1 MKSKAGF
8 TLVELLIVMAI
19 VAILG
24 VIAVPS
30 YRNYVVGARQN
41 SAQQALLRMAGAME
55 NCYSMNQTYVGC
67 FGTNKDANKDGVN
80 DFLKANDIENY
91 YEFSDMTEV
100 TARNFRVAVKA
111 TGGQA
116 KDVAKSCQVLAVDR
130 LGRKLSAPSGDTLLV
145 DADNTCWP

>member
-24 VIAVPS
+24 VIAVPG

-55 NCYSMNQTYVGC
+55 NCYSVNQTYEGC
-67 FGTNKDANKDGVN
+67 FGTGNSEVT
-80 DFLKANDIENY
+80 DFLKANDLESY
-91 YEFSDMTEV
+91 YELSSMTNV
-100 TARNFRVAVKA
+100 TARDFKVAVQAK
-111 TGGQA
+111 GGQFN
-116 KDVAKSCQVLAVDR
+116 DVASSCQVLAVDR
-130 LGRKLSAPSGDTLLV
+130 LGRKLIASNGGQLSV
-145 DADNTCWP
+145 DANNTCWP

>member
-24 VIAVPS
+24 VIAVPG

-55 NCYSMNQTYVGC
+55 NCYSMNQTYKGC
-67 FGTNKDANKDGVN
+67 FGTDNGGVT
-80 DFLKANDIENY
+80 DFLKANDLESY
-91 YEFSDMTEV
+91 YERSSKTNV
-100 TARNFRVAVKA
+100 TARDFTVAVQA
-111 TGGQA
+111 RGGQFN
-116 KDVAKSCQVLAVDR
+116 DVASSCQVLAVDR
-130 LGRKLSAPSGDTLLV
+130 LGRKLIASSEGQLSV
-145 DADNTCWP
+145 DANNTCWP

>member
-24 VIAVPS
+24 VIAVPG

-41 SAQQALLRMAGAME
+41 SAQQALLRMAGVME
-55 NCYSMNQTYVGC
+55 NCYSMNQTYEGC
-67 FGTNKDANKDGVN
+67 FGTNNDGVN
-80 DFLKANDIENY
+80 DFLKANDLESY
-91 YEFSDMTEV
+91 YTLKNGKNWTDF
-100 TARNFRVAVKA
+100 TARKFVVAVEA

-116 KDVAKSCQVLAVDR
+116 NDVADSCKVLAVDR
-130 LGRKLSAPSGDTLLV
+130 LGRKLRASSSDTTLSV
-145 DADNTCWP
+145 DANNTCWP

>member
-24 VIAVPS
+24 VIAVPG

-55 NCYSMNQTYVGC
+55 NCYSMNQTYEGC
-67 FGTNKDANKDGVN
+67 FGTGNSGVT
-80 DFLKANDIENY
+80 DFLKANDLESY
-91 YEFSDMTEV
+91 YELSSMTNV
-100 TARNFRVAVKA
+100 TARDFKVAVQAK
-111 TGGQA
+111 GGQFN
-116 KDVAKSCQVLAVDR
+116 DVAPSCQVLAVDR
-130 LGRKLSAPSGDTLLV
+130 LGRKLIALIRGQLSV
-145 DADNTCWP
+145 DANNTCWP

>member
-55 NCYSMNQTYVGC
+55 NCYSMNQTYEGC
-67 FGTNKDANKDGVN
+67 FGTGNSGVT
-80 DFLKANDIENY
+80 DFLKANDLESY
-91 YEFSDMTEV
+91 YELSSMTNV
-100 TARNFRVAVKA
+100 TARDFKVAVQAK
-111 TGGQA
+111 GGQFN
-116 KDVAKSCQVLAVDR
+116 DVASSCQVLAVDR
-130 LGRKLSAPSGDTLLV
+130 LGRKLIASNGGQLSV
-145 DADNTCWP
+145 DANNTCWP

>member
-55 NCYSMNQTYVGC
+55 NCYSLNQTYEDC
-67 FGTNKDANKDGVN
+67 IDTNNSENN
-80 DFLKANDIENY
+80 DFLKANDIESY
-91 YEFSDMTEV
+91 YKLSVGEKRTKV
-100 TARNFRVAVKA
+100 TARDFVVAVQAK
-111 TGGQA
+111 GGQA
-116 KDVAKSCQVLAVDR
+116 NDVADSCKVLAVDR
-130 LGRKLSAPSGDTLLV
+130 LGRKLIASSSGTLSV
-145 DADNTCWP
+145 DANNTCWP

>member
-55 NCYSMNQTYVGC
+55 NCYSMNQTYEGC
-67 FGTNKDANKDGVN
+67 FGTGNSGVT
-80 DFLKANDIENY
+80 DFLTANDLESY
-91 YEFSDMTEV
+91 YELSSMTNV
-100 TARNFRVAVKA
+100 TARDFKVAVQAK
-111 TGGQA
+111 GGQFN
-116 KDVAKSCQVLAVDR
+116 DVASSCQVLAVDR
-130 LGRKLSAPSGDTLLV
+130 LGRKLIASNGGQLSV
-145 DADNTCWP
+145 DANNTCWP

>member
-24 VIAVPS
+24 VIAVPG

-55 NCYSMNQTYVGC
+55 NCYSMNQTYEGC
-67 FGTNKDANKDGVN
+67 FGTNNDGVN
-80 DFLKANDIENY
+80 DFLKANDLESY
-91 YEFSDMTEV
+91 YTLKNGKNWTDF
-100 TARNFRVAVKA
+100 TARKFVVAVEA

-116 KDVAKSCQVLAVDR
+116 NDVADSCKVLAVDR
-130 LGRKLSAPSGDTLLV
+130 LGRKLRASSSDTTLSV
-145 DADNTCWP
+145 DANNTCWP

>member
-55 NCYSMNQTYVGC
+55 NCYSLNQTYEGC
-67 FGTNKDANKDGVN
+67 IDTNNSENN
-80 DFLKANDIENY
+80 DFLKANDIESY
-91 YEFSDMTEV
+91 YQLSVGERRTKV
-100 TARNFRVAVKA
+100 TARDFVVAVQAK
-111 TGGQA
+111 GGQFN
-116 KDVAKSCQVLAVDR
+116 DVADSCQVLAVDR
-130 LGRKLSAPSGDTLLV
+130 LGRKLIASSSGTLSV
-145 DADNTCWP
+145 DANNTCWP

>member
-41 SAQQALLRMAGAME
+41 SAQQALLRMVGAME
-55 NCYSMNQTYVGC
+55 NCYSLNQTYDGC
-67 FGTNKDANKDGVN
+67 FGTGNSGVT
-80 DFLKANDIENY
+80 DFLKANDLESY
-91 YEFSDMTEV
+91 YELSSMTNV
-100 TARNFRVAVKA
+100 TARDFKVAVQAK
-111 TGGQA
+111 GGQFN
-116 KDVAKSCQVLAVDR
+116 DVAFSCQVLAVDR
-130 LGRKLSAPSGDTLLV
+130 LGRKLIASSSGTLSV
-145 DADNTCWP
+145 DANNTCWP

>member
-55 NCYSMNQTYVGC
+55 NCYSLNQTYEDC
-67 FGTNKDANKDGVN
+67 IDTNNSENN
-80 DFLKANDIENY
+80 DFLKANDIESY
-91 YEFSDMTEV
+91 YKLADKTNV
-100 TARNFRVAVKA
+100 TARDFTVAVQAK
-111 TGGQA
+111 GGQFN
-116 KDVAKSCQVLAVDR
+116 DVASSCQVLAVDR
-130 LGRKLSAPSGDTLLV
+130 LGRKLIASSKGDLSV
-145 DADNTCWP
+145 DANNTCWP

>member
-24 VIAVPS
+24 VIAVPG

-67 FGTNKDANKDGVN
+67 IDTNNSENN
-80 DFLKANDIENY
+80 DFLKANDIESY
-91 YEFSDMTEV
+91 YKLSVGEKRTKV
-100 TARNFRVAVKA
+100 TARDFKVAVEAK
-111 TGGQA
+111 GGQA
-116 KDVAKSCQVLAVDR
+116 NDVASSCQVLAVDR
-130 LGRKLSAPSGDTLLV
+130 LGRKLIASSSGTLSV
-145 DADNTCWP
+145 DANNTCWP

>member
-55 NCYSMNQTYVGC
+55 NCYSMNQTYEGC
-67 FGTNKDANKDGVN
+67 FGNDNSGVT
-80 DFLKANDIENY
+80 DFLKANDLESY
-91 YEFSDMTEV
+91 YELSSMTNV
-100 TARNFRVAVKA
+100 TARDFKVAVQAK
-111 TGGQA
+111 GGQFN
-116 KDVAKSCQVLAVDR
+116 DVASSCQVLAVDR
-130 LGRKLSAPSGDTLLV
+130 LGRKLIASNRGQLSV
-145 DADNTCWP
+145 DANNTCWP

>member
-24 VIAVPS
+24 VIAVPG

-67 FGTNKDANKDGVN
+67 LGTNNSGVN
-80 DFLKANDIENY
+80 DFLNANDLESYYTLKNGENW
-91 YEFSDMTEV
+91 TNP
-100 TARNFRVAVKA
+100 TARNFVVAVEA
-111 TGGQA
+111 TGGQLN
-116 KDVAKSCQVLAVDR
+116 DVATSCQVLAVDR
-130 LGRKLSAPSGDTLLV
+130 LGRKLIASSEGELSV
-145 DADNTCWP
+145 DANNTCWP

>member
-91 YEFSDMTEV
+91 YEDMTEV

-130 LGRKLSAPSGDTLLV
+130 LGRKLSAPSDGTLSV

>member
-67 FGTNKDANKDGVN
+67 FGTGNSGVN
-80 DFLKANDIENY
+80 DFLKANDIESY
-91 YEFSDMTEV
+91 YELSSMTNV
-100 TARNFRVAVKA
+100 TARDFRVAVQAK
-111 TGGQA
+111 GGQFN
-116 KDVAKSCQVLAVDR
+116 DVAFSCQVLAVDR
-130 LGRKLSAPSGDTLLV
+130 LGRKLIVSSGGQLSV
-145 DADNTCWP
+145 DANNTCWP

>member
-67 FGTNKDANKDGVN
+67 FGTNNSGVN
-80 DFLKANDIENY
+80 DFLNANDLESYYTLKNGENW
-91 YEFSDMTEV
+91 TNT
-100 TARNFRVAVKA
+100 TARNFVVAVEA
-111 TGGQA
+111 TGGQFN
-116 KDVAKSCQVLAVDR
+116 DVASGCQVLAVDR
-130 LGRKLSAPSGDTLLV
+130 LGRKLIASSGGQLSV
-145 DADNTCWP
+145 DANNTCWP

>member
-24 VIAVPS
+24 VIAVPG

-55 NCYSMNQTYVGC
+55 NCYSMNQTYEGC
-67 FGTNKDANKDGVN
+67 FGTGNSGVT
-80 DFLKANDIENY
+80 DFLKANDLESY
-91 YEFSDMTEV
+91 YELSSMTNV
-100 TARNFRVAVKA
+100 TARDFKVAVQAK
-111 TGGQA
+111 GGQFN
-116 KDVAKSCQVLAVDR
+116 DVASSCQVLAVDR
-130 LGRKLSAPSGDTLLV
+130 LGRKLIALSGGQLSV
-145 DADNTCWP
+145 DANNTCWP

>member
-67 FGTNKDANKDGVN
+67 FGTIKDANKDGVN

-100 TARNFRVAVKA
+100 TARNFLVAVKA

-130 LGRKLSAPSGDTLLV
+130 LGRKLSAPSDGTLLV

>member
-67 FGTNKDANKDGVN
+67 FGTGNSGVN
-80 DFLKANDIENY
+80 DFLKANDIESY
-91 YEFSDMTEV
+91 YELSSMTNV
-100 TARNFRVAVKA
+100 TARDFKVAVQAK
-111 TGGQA
+111 GGQFN
-116 KDVAKSCQVLAVDR
+116 DVASSCQVLAVDR
-130 LGRKLSAPSGDTLLV
+130 LGRKLIASSGGQLSV
-145 DADNTCWP
+145 DANNTCWP

>member
-24 VIAVPS
+24 VIAVPG

-55 NCYSMNQTYVGC
+55 NCYSLNQTYEGC
-67 FGTNKDANKDGVN
+67 IDTNNSENN
-80 DFLKANDIENY
+80 DFLKANDIESY
-91 YEFSDMTEV
+91 YKLSVGEKRTKV
-100 TARNFRVAVKA
+100 TARDFVVAVQAK
-111 TGGQA
+111 GGQA
-116 KDVAKSCQVLAVDR
+116 NDVADSCKVLAVDR
-130 LGRKLSAPSGDTLLV
+130 LGRKLIASSSGTLSV
-145 DADNTCWP
+145 DANNTCWP

>member
-24 VIAVPS
+24 VIAVPG

-55 NCYSMNQTYVGC
+55 NCYSMNQTYEGC
-67 FGTNKDANKDGVN
+67 FGTGNSGVT
-80 DFLKANDIENY
+80 DFLKANDLESY
-91 YEFSDMTEV
+91 YELSSMTNV
-100 TARNFRVAVKA
+100 TARDFKVAVQAK
-111 TGGQA
+111 GGQFN
-116 KDVAKSCQVLAVDR
+116 DVASSCQVLAVDR
-130 LGRKLSAPSGDTLLV
+130 LGRKLIASSSGTLSV
-145 DADNTCWP
+145 DANNTCWP

>member
-67 FGTNKDANKDGVN
+67 FGTGNSGVN
-80 DFLKANDIENY
+80 DFLKANDIESY
-91 YEFSDMTEV
+91 YELSSMTNV
-100 TARNFRVAVKA
+100 TARDFRVAVQAK
-111 TGGQA
+111 GGQFN
-116 KDVAKSCQVLAVDR
+116 DVAFSCQVLAVDR
-130 LGRKLSAPSGDTLLV
+130 LGRKLIASSGGQLSV
-145 DADNTCWP
+145 DANNTCWP

>member
-24 VIAVPS
+24 VIAVPG

-55 NCYSMNQTYVGC
+55 NCYSMNQTYEGC
-67 FGTNKDANKDGVN
+67 FGTGNSGVT
-80 DFLKANDIENY
+80 DFLKANDLESY
-91 YEFSDMTEV
+91 YELSSMTNV
-100 TARNFRVAVKA
+100 TARDCKVA
-111 TGGQA
+111 GQA
-116 KDVAKSCQVLAVDR
+116 KGGQFNDVAFSCQVLAVDR
-130 LGRKLSAPSGDTLLV
+130 LGRKLIASSGGQLSV
-145 DADNTCWP
+145 DANNTCWP

>member
-24 VIAVPS
+24 VIAVPG

-67 FGTNKDANKDGVN
+67 FGTGNSGVN
-80 DFLKANDIENY
+80 DFLKANDIESY
-91 YEFSDMTEV
+91 YELSSMTNV
-100 TARNFRVAVKA
+100 TARDFKVAVQAK
-111 TGGQA
+111 GGQFN
-116 KDVAKSCQVLAVDR
+116 DVASSCQVLAVDR
-130 LGRKLSAPSGDTLLV
+130 LGRKLIASSEGQLSV
-145 DADNTCWP
+145 DANNTCWP

>member
-41 SAQQALLRMAGAME
+41 SAQQALLRMVGAME
-55 NCYSMNQTYVGC
+55 NCYSLNQTYDGC
-67 FGTNKDANKDGVN
+67 FGTGNSGVT
-80 DFLKANDIENY
+80 DFLKANDLESY
-91 YEFSDMTEV
+91 YELSSMTNV
-100 TARNFRVAVKA
+100 TARDFKVAVQAK
-111 TGGQA
+111 GGQFN
-116 KDVAKSCQVLAVDR
+116 DVASSCQVLAVDR
-130 LGRKLSAPSGDTLLV
+130 LGRKLIASSRGQLSV
-145 DADNTCWP
+145 DANNTCWP

>member
-24 VIAVPS
+24 VIAVPG

-55 NCYSMNQTYVGC
+55 NCYSMNQTYMGC
-67 FGTNKDANKDGVN
+67 FGTGNSGVT
-80 DFLKANDIENY
+80 DFLKANDLESY
-91 YEFSDMTEV
+91 YELSSMTNV
-100 TARNFRVAVKA
+100 TARDFMVAVQAK
-111 TGGQA
+111 GGQFN
-116 KDVAKSCQVLAVDR
+116 DVASSCQVLAVDR
-130 LGRKLSAPSGDTLLV
+130 LGRKLIASSSGTLSV
-145 DADNTCWP
+145 DANNTCWP

>member
-24 VIAVPS
+24 VIAVPG

-55 NCYSMNQTYVGC
+55 NCYSMNQTYEGC
-67 FGTNKDANKDGVN
+67 FGTGNSGVT
-80 DFLKANDIENY
+80 DFLKANDLESY
-91 YEFSDMTEV
+91 YELSSMTNV
-100 TARNFRVAVKA
+100 TARDFTVAVQAK
-111 TGGQA
+111 GGQFN
-116 KDVAKSCQVLAVDR
+116 DVASSCQVLSVDR
-130 LGRKLSAPSGDTLLV
+130 LGRKLIASSGGQLSV
-145 DADNTCWP
+145 DANNTCWP

>member
-67 FGTNKDANKDGVN
+67 IDTNNSENN
-80 DFLKANDIENY
+80 DFLKANDIESY
-91 YEFSDMTEV
+91 YKLSVGEKRTKV
-100 TARNFRVAVKA
+100 TARDFKVAVEAK
-111 TGGQA
+111 GGQA
-116 KDVAKSCQVLAVDR
+116 NDVADSCKVLAVDR
-130 LGRKLSAPSGDTLLV
+130 LGRKLIASSEGELLV
-145 DADNTCWP
+145 DANNTCWP

>member
-67 FGTNKDANKDGVN
+67 FGTNNSGVN
-80 DFLKANDIENY
+80 DFLKANDLESYYILKNGENW
-91 YEFSDMTEV
+91 TNP
-100 TARNFRVAVKA
+100 TARNFVVAVEA
-111 TGGQA
+111 IGGQA

-130 LGRKLSAPSGDTLLV
+130 LGRKLSAPSGGTLSV
-145 DADNTCWP
+145 DANNTCWP

>member
-41 SAQQALLRMAGAME
+41 SAQQALLRMVGAME
-55 NCYSMNQTYVGC
+55 NCYSLNQTYDGC
-67 FGTNKDANKDGVN
+67 FGTGNSGVT
-80 DFLKANDIENY
+80 DFLKANDLESY
-91 YEFSDMTEV
+91 YELSSMTNV
-100 TARNFRVAVKA
+100 TARDFKVAVQAK
-111 TGGQA
+111 GGQFN
-116 KDVAKSCQVLAVDR
+116 DVASSCQVLAVDR
-130 LGRKLSAPSGDTLLV
+130 LGRKLIASSEGQLSV
-145 DADNTCWP
+145 DANNTCWP

>member
-24 VIAVPS
+24 VIAVPG

-55 NCYSMNQTYVGC
+55 NCYSMNQTYEGC
-67 FGTNKDANKDGVN
+67 FGIGNNGVT
-80 DFLKANDIENY
+80 DFLRANDLEGY
-91 YEFSDMTEV
+91 YRLADNTNV
-100 TARNFRVAVKA
+100 TARDFTVAVQA
-111 TGGQA
+111 TGGQFN
-116 KDVAKSCQVLAVDR
+116 DVAFNCQVLAVDR
-130 LGRKLSAPSGDTLLV
+130 LGRKLIASNGGQLLV
-145 DADNTCWP
+145 DANNTCWP

>member
-67 FGTNKDANKDGVN
+67 FGTNNSGVN
-80 DFLKANDIENY
+80 DFLNANDLESYYTLKNGENW
-91 YEFSDMTEV
+91 TNP
-100 TARNFRVAVKA
+100 TARNFVVAVEA
-111 TGGQA
+111 TGGQFN
-116 KDVAKSCQVLAVDR
+116 DVASGCQVLAVDR
-130 LGRKLSAPSGDTLLV
+130 LGRKLIASSGGQLSV
-145 DADNTCWP
+145 DANNTCWP

>member
-55 NCYSMNQTYVGC
+55 NCYSLNQTYEGC
-67 FGTNKDANKDGVN
+67 IDTNNSENN
-80 DFLKANDIENY
+80 DFLKANDIESY
-91 YEFSDMTEV
+91 YKLSVGEKRTKV
-100 TARNFRVAVKA
+100 TARDFVVAVQAK
-111 TGGQA
+111 GGQA
-116 KDVAKSCQVLAVDR
+116 NDVADSCKVLAVDR
-130 LGRKLSAPSGDTLLV
+130 LGRKLIASSSGTLSV
-145 DADNTCWP
+145 DANNTCWP

>member
-67 FGTNKDANKDGVN
+67 FGEGNRGVD
-80 DFLKANDIENY
+80 DFLKANDLESYYTLKNGENW
-91 YEFSDMTEV
+91 TNP
-100 TARNFRVAVKA
+100 TARNFVVAVEA
-111 TGGQA
+111 TGGQL
-116 KDVAKSCQVLAVDR
+116 KDVATSVKF
-130 LGRKLSAPSGDTLLV
+130 
-145 DADNTCWP
+145 

>member
-67 FGTNKDANKDGVN
+67 FGTNKDGVN

-111 TGGQA
+111 TGGQE
-116 KDVAKSCQVLAVDR
+116 KDVANSCQVLAVDR
-130 LGRKLSAPSGDTLLV
+130 LGRKLSAPSDGTLSV

>member
-24 VIAVPS
+24 VIAVPG

-55 NCYSMNQTYVGC
+55 NCYSMNQTYEGC
-67 FGTNKDANKDGVN
+67 FGTGNSGVT
-80 DFLKANDIENY
+80 DFLTANDLESY
-91 YEFSDMTEV
+91 YELSSMTNV
-100 TARNFRVAVKA
+100 TARDFKVAVQAK
-111 TGGQA
+111 GGQFN
-116 KDVAKSCQVLAVDR
+116 DVASSCQVLAVDR
-130 LGRKLSAPSGDTLLV
+130 LGRKLIASNRGQLSV
-145 DADNTCWP
+145 DANNTCWP

>member
-24 VIAVPS
+24 VIAVPG

-55 NCYSMNQTYVGC
+55 NCYSMNQTYEGC
-67 FGTNKDANKDGVN
+67 FGTGNSGVT
-80 DFLKANDIENY
+80 DFLTANDLESY
-91 YEFSDMTEV
+91 YELSSMTNV
-100 TARNFRVAVKA
+100 TARDFKVAVQAK
-111 TGGQA
+111 GGQFN
-116 KDVAKSCQVLAVDR
+116 DVASSCQVLAVDR
-130 LGRKLSAPSGDTLLV
+130 LGRKLIASNGGQLSV
-145 DADNTCWP
+145 DANNTCWP

>member
-55 NCYSMNQTYVGC
+55 NCYSMNQTYEGC
-67 FGTNKDANKDGVN
+67 FGTDNSGVT
-80 DFLKANDIENY
+80 DFLKANDLESY
-91 YEFSDMTEV
+91 YELSSMTNV
-100 TARNFRVAVKA
+100 TARDFKVAVQAK
-111 TGGQA
+111 GGQFN
-116 KDVAKSCQVLAVDR
+116 DVASSCQVLAVDR
-130 LGRKLSAPSGDTLLV
+130 LGRKLIASNGGQLSV
-145 DADNTCWP
+145 DANNTCWP